1 MKDVHKA
8 LTIALASR
16 ILIVAVMVISS
27 FLFAY
32 VTTAN
37 MNASEMRMPF
47 LGMFMRWDSA
57 HYLALAKNGYPLGYP
72 NAATFSKMTG
82 TGSPMPSKIA
92 NHLWAFFPLYPAA
105 MASLARMSTPFLS
118 LTFFNITPSLML
130 SGVIISN
137 ISFFASAYFFYKI
150 TQKLFNPRL
159 ALIATAFYCFWIGGV
174 FFSLIYT
181 EALFMALALG
191 AFYFLEENNLPAA
204 FS

>member
-37 MNASEMRMPF
+37 MNANEMKMPF

-57 HYLALAKNGYPLGYP
+57 HYMALAKNGYPLGYP
-72 NAATFSKMTG
+72 NASTFPKMTG

-92 NHLWAFFPLYPAA
+92 NHLWAFFPLVSCGYGDAGADVYAVSQPH
-105 MASLARMSTPFLS
+105 
-118 LTFFNITPSLML
+118 FFQHN
-130 SGVIISN
+130 
-137 ISFFASAYFFYKI
+137 SFADAIRRNHK
-150 TQKLFNPRL
+150 
-159 ALIATAFYCFWIGGV
+159 
-174 FFSLIYT
+174 
-181 EALFMALALG
+181 
-191 AFYFLEENNLPAA
+191 
-204 FS
+204 